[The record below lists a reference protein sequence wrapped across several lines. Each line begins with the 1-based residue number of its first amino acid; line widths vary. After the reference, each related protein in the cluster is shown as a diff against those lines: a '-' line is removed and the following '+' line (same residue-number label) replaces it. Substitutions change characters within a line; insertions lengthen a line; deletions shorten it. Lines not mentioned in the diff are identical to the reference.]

1 MENLTQMSIQSG
13 LFFQNQNTFYD
24 FQKRAGKASHT
35 PPKLRACVYQYRLFS
50 LNHMFRNLSQP
61 GNVL

>member
-13 LFFQNQNTFYD
+13 LFFQNQNIFYD
-24 FQKRAGKASHT
+24 FQKRAGKASLPT
-35 PPKLRACVYQYRLFS
+35 PKWRACVYQYRLFS

-61 GNVL
+61 ENML